1 MAATKVRLEFGPW
14 EPDAALL
21 DGAQVPQ
28 ARNVVP
34 ARRGYRPLNGLADLQ
49 FGPLPERVR
58 AAFSRR
64 DGEDLLTFAATEGG
78 IFALEAG
85 AWEQKFRGDAVSE
98 GRVFVSYGAS
108 VYALFGRTLLK
119 AGIEGGV
126 SGEFSAVSGAP
137 GAEVLGVVRDFLV
150 LGRLSDHPG
159 GIQWSGLDRPDQ
171 WPAIGTDEAQ
181 FVQSDRQIFPVGGR
195 VQSIVGGVG
204 GVDGLIFLED
214 GIQRMTYVGAP
225 YIFQFDPVDRERG
238 LLAPASAVVA
248 GAQCFYLSED
258 GWRATDGASVRHVG
272 AERVDQWFFE
282 QCDSS
287 RMSEVRGV
295 HDMKNHLILWSFPTP
310 TAPSGV
316 HDGLLVYSYAL
327 DRWSFGELRVE
338 TLFTDCTRGVSLED
352 LDRFGPLSGLPF
364 ASLDSGSLR
373 PGRLGVFAVDE
384 GHRLASLS
392 GPALEAVIDT
402 AEQGGQRVMCH
413 GFRPL
418 VDGAAAEAM
427 PLFRARQ
434 MDERRGGVYSAPQR
448 DGFCP
453 QHLSTVYLAA
463 RVRIPG
469 GSSWR
474 SALGVEA
481 LVEPERA

>member
-1 MAATKVRLEFGPW
+1 MAAAEVKLAFGPW

-21 DGAQVPQ
+21 EGEQAPK

-49 FGPLPERVR
+49 FGPLPERAR
-58 AAFSRR
+58 TGFSRR
-64 DGEDLLTFAATEGG
+64 DGEELFTFAATAGG

-85 AWEQKFRGDAVSE
+85 TWVRKFSGEAVSE
-98 GRVFVSYGAS
+98 GRAFAGYGAS
-108 VYALFGRTLLK
+108 VYALFGRALLRSV
-119 AGIEGGV
+119 IEGGTA
-126 SGEFSAVSGAP
+126 GDFSAVSGAP

-150 LGRLSDHPG
+150 LGRLSEHPG
-159 GIQWSGLDRPDQ
+159 GIQWSGLDRPDE

-195 VQSIVGGVG
+195 VQAIVGGVG
-204 GVDGLIFLED
+204 GVDGLVFLED

-258 GWRATDGASVRHVG
+258 GWRATDGASVRHIG

-282 QCDSS
+282 QCDSA
-287 RMSEVRGV
+287 RMDEVRGV
-295 HDMKNHLILWSFPTP
+295 HDVKNHLIIWSFPSSLAP
-310 TAPSGV
+310 TGV
-316 HDGLLVYSYAL
+316 HDGLLIYSYAL
-327 DRWSFGELRVE
+327 DRWSFGELRTE
-338 TLFTDCTRGVSLED
+338 ALFTDCTRGLSLED
-352 LDRFGPLSGLPF
+352 LDRFGSLSSLPF
-364 ASLDSGSLR
+364 ASLDSGVLR

-384 GHRLASLS
+384 AHRLASLS
-392 GPALEAVIDT
+392 GPTLEAVIDT
-402 AEQGGQRVMCH
+402 AEQGGRRMMCH

-418 VDGAAAEAM
+418 VDGAEAEAM

-434 MDERRGGVYSAPQR
+434 MDERRGGQYSAPQR
-448 DGFCP
+448 DELCP

-463 RVRIPG
+463 RIRIPAG
-469 GSSWR
+469 ANWR
-474 SALGVEA
+474 SAVGVKA
-481 LVEPERA
+481 LVEME